1 MCYVKYMISSGC
13 EPSVDIFELQ
23 KINASLVEEFAKKER
38 FYETE
43 IKILKEQIRLLQ
55 DKLFGRKSEKIKITS
70 DEHQL
75 LLFDEVAEETSQDF
89 DPEDTV
95 DVPGYK
101 RRKSGRKPLPAN
113 LPRIDVVH
121 DLSDEEKICFCG
133 CQKSCIGEEVSE
145 QLDIIPARM
154 QVIRNIRL
162 KYVCKTCEGV
172 ENDEPAVSIAPVPVQ
187 LIPKSM
193 ATPGLLAHV
202 LTAKFVDALPFYRQ
216 ENQFARLGV
225 DLPRATMCNW
235 AMKVAEK
242 CMPLLDLLHA
252 EILSGPLINV
262 DETTLKVL
270 NEPENR
276 SKSYMWIFR
285 GGARGK
291 PALVYQYHASRA
303 GDVAASYLRGYK
315 GYVQTDGYTGYDFLD
330 RRDGIRHMACWAHVR
345 RKFMDVTKASSKKKK
360 GQADKALSMIK
371 KLYRIEKNARELELT
386 PEEIY
391 AQRQEKALPILE
403 SFRDWLSEKSVQ
415 TPPKG
420 LLGKAISYTI
430 KQWDRLVRYTEQGF
444 TKPDNNDAE
453 NAIRPFVVG
462 RKNWLFSGNPRGA
475 RASAALYSLIETA
488 KANGLEPYRYLRY
501 LFEKLPKAET
511 KEDYKSLLPQYLNP
525 DQLKLNA

>member
-1 MCYVKYMISSGC
+1 MISSSC
-13 EPSVDIFELQ
+13 DPSADISELQ
-23 KINASLVEEFAKKER
+23 KINASLVAEFAKKER
-38 FYETE
+38 FYESE

-55 DKLFGRKSEKIKITS
+55 GQLFGRKSEKIKTIS
-70 DEHQL
+70 DENQL
-75 LLFDEVAEETSQDF
+75 LLFDEVAEDKFQDI
-89 DPEDTV
+89 DPEDTI
-95 DVPGYK
+95 DVPGHK
-101 RRKSGRKPLPAN
+101 RRKRGRKPLPAD
-113 LPRIDVVH
+113 LPRIEVVH
-121 DLSDEEKICFCG
+121 DLSEEEKICFCG
-133 CQKSCIGEEVSE
+133 CRKSCIGEEVSE

-187 LIPKSM
+187 LIPKSI

-225 DLPRATMCNW
+225 DLSRGTMCGW

-252 EILSGPLINV
+252 EILSGPLINI

-270 NEPENR
+270 NEPERR

-303 GDVAASYLRGYK
+303 GDVAASYLGGYK
-315 GYVQTDGYTGYDFLD
+315 GYVQTDGYAGYDFLD
-330 RRDGIRHMACWAHVR
+330 RRDGVHHMACWAHVR
-345 RKFMDVTKASSKKKK
+345 RKFMDVTKASSKKKR
-360 GQADKALSMIK
+360 GQADKALTFIK
-371 KLYRIEKNARELELT
+371 RLYKIEKNARALELT

-391 AQRQEKALPILE
+391 AERREKALPILE
-403 SFRDWLSEKSVQ
+403 SFRDWLGEKSIQ

-420 LLGKAISYTI
+420 LLGKAISYAM

-462 RKNWLFSGNPRGA
+462 RKNWLFSGNPEGA
-475 RASAALYSLIETA
+475 RASAVLFSLVETA
-488 KANGLEPYRYLRY
+488 KANGLEPYHYLRY
-501 LFEKLPKAET
+501 LFEKLPMAET
-511 KEDYKSLLPQYLNP
+511 TEDYKSLLPQNLNP